1 MLMNSLASIMEHIRI
16 DTQRSFAVKFRVQC
30 ESILRRNLWKAQF
43 EFTPS
48 TGSGVEST
56 VAACIDFEEYVPA
69 TTIFDIIWYVKEGK
83 WE

>member
-1 MLMNSLASIMEHIRI
+1 MNSMASMMESMQQDI
-16 DTQRSFAVKFRVQC
+16 QRSFSTGFRIQC
-30 ESILRRNLWKAQF
+30 ESILRRNSWVTQF